1 MVSLVLIVIFALA
14 KSSFSS
20 SIKGSSESNKPTLT
34 DLLQA
39 LDTSQKI
46 WMKVHNYAVEAV
58 SCVYYGK
65 ISLKDNVYDFNEW
78 YTKGDRKWSPQK
90 AAYFMRATLSEGA
103 EGPVMLVSYRAS
115 KAKGTPYTFRY
126 WNPEE
131 KCGIFTYPPD
141 GRCEQIVWGSVVR
154 ANATSC
160 NEAYKTIC
168 GDKRYNE
175 YKDECGI

>member
-115 KAKGTPYTFRY
+115 K
-126 WNPEE
+126 
-131 KCGIFTYPPD
+131 D

>member
-14 KSSFSS
+14 KRSFSS
-20 SIKGSSESNKPTLT
+20 SIKGSSESNKPTLAN
-34 DLLQA
+34 LIQA

-46 WMKVHNYAVEAV
+46 WMKVHNYPVEAV

-65 ISLKDNVYDFNEW
+65 ISLKDTVYDFNEW

-90 AAYFMRATLSEGA
+90 AAYFMTATLSEGA
-103 EGPVMLVSYRAS
+103 EGPVMLVNYRAS
-115 KAKGTPYTFRY
+115 K
-126 WNPEE
+126 
-131 KCGIFTYPPD
+131 D

-168 GDKRYNE
+168 GNKRYNE
-175 YKDECGI
+175 YQDDCGT